1 MAPSVSME
9 GKNNNL
15 LKIDLVLIIGSLATL
30 VFLVGYVNPLVIA
43 PLDNYE
49 TSERDILFS
58 IEKAEN
64 LIIDDN
70 IDFTTPDE
78 YKIKDGLKISLEPGK
93 YYWKVIG
100 ILNSNVKILTIKSEV
115 NLELRKIDDGNYGVV
130 NAGNV
135 QLNVDI
141 YNGTE
146 MIDNVKLKINEEM
159 ESQGAKFIG
168 EMG

>member
-1 MAPSVSME
+1 
-9 GKNNNL
+9 
-15 LKIDLVLIIGSLATL
+15 
-30 VFLVGYVNPLVIA
+30 
-43 PLDNYE
+43 
-49 TSERDILFS
+49 
-58 IEKAEN
+58 
-64 LIIDDN
+64 
-70 IDFTTPDE
+70 
-78 YKIKDGLKISLEPGK
+78 
-93 YYWKVIG
+93 
-100 ILNSNVKILTIKSEV
+100 LTIKSEV

>member
-78 YKIKDGLKISLEPGK
+78 YKIKDGLKIRLEPGK
-93 YYWKVIG
+93 YYWKVTG

-115 NLELRKIDDGNYGVV
+115 NLELRKIDDENYGVV

-146 MIDNVKLKINEEM
+146 MIDNVRLKVDEEM
-159 ESQGAKFIG
+159 ESQGVKFIG